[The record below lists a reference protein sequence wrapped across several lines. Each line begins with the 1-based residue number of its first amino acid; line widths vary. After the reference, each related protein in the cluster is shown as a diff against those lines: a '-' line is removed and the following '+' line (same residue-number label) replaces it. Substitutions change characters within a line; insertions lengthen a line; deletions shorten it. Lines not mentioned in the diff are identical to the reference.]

1 MKELAY
7 FLFSLAELL
16 EKKIVINVMM
26 IILKGVQKKAR
37 KLINGNVQPPHC
49 ASDNNICHFTRK
61 EKENLEKQIPSRYL
75 AIQFSLRF
83 TWLCHVA
90 VGIAVKLDFRSRW
103 YFMKIKEERND
114 SLMDLSLQREV
125 CMCLM

>member
-1 MKELAY
+1 
-7 FLFSLAELL
+7 
-16 EKKIVINVMM
+16 MM

-61 EKENLEKQIPSRYL
+61 EKENLENLTRIQIETDPFQILGQVNLKENSMSNG
-75 AIQFSLRF
+75 QFSLRF
-83 TWLCHVA
+83 TWLCRVY
-90 VGIAVKLDFRSRW
+90 VGIAIKLYFRSLG
-103 YFMKIKEERND
+103 YFMKIKKERNY
-114 SLMDLSLQREV
+114 SLMDHSLQREV